1 MIQPLT
7 PQEKA
12 ELNAWIA
19 EHVYNLAKSDWDI
32 PCETQQHTI
41 SNSRNFCFECRVVP
55 QPEPP
60 NYTDEWSA
68 AGPLLERYEF
78 IFRTIHT
85 PIGTDYE
92 VSRHITMYK
101 DELLAQGTTGPEA
114 IAKAVKQYEEQRRE
128 R

>member
-19 EHVYNLAKSDWDI
+19 EHVFGYKITKHYRDNRYYTDKGIIEL
-32 PCETQQHTI
+32 
-41 SNSRNFCFECRVVP
+41 
-55 QPEPP
+55 P

-68 AGPLLERYEF
+68 AGPLFDRYEF
-78 IFRTIHT
+78 LLYRRDDGVYIYRNLDDL
-85 PIGTDYE
+85 DYD
-92 VSRHITMYK
+92 VI
-101 DELLAQGTTGPEA
+101 LAQGTTGPEA
-114 IAKAVKQYEEQRRE
+114 IAKAVKQYEEQRHE